1 MKIVTAVI
9 SIAIASTDISQM
21 KCKIFSLSIIQPLC
35 CDQFESLDVD
45 RLAEDPLFLANF
57 IVCED
62 DCNLSSIGIDL
73 AGEACLQF
81 TSESANQIE
90 RNKVAVHV
98 VSLVLCC
105 VCHVSIISASLP
117 FVNS

>member
-45 RLAEDPLFLANF
+45 SLAKDSLFLPDLF
-57 IVCED
+57 TGED
-62 DCNLSSIGIDL
+62 NSQLSSICLDTTR
-73 AGEACLQF
+73 EAHLVL
-81 TSESANQIE
+81 TSEGANNIE
-90 RNKVAVHV
+90 RNMEAVHCV
-98 VSLVLCC
+98 GLVCCC
-105 VCHVSIISASLP
+105 V
-117 FVNS
+117 